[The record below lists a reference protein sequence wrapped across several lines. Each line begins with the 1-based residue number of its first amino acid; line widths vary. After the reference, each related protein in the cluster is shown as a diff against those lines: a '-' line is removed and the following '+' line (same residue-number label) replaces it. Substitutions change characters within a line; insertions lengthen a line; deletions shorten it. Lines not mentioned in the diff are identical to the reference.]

1 MSLKN
6 AVDID
11 GAGSPTSV
19 VSGRTEEGHEKSEV
33 GRLSLGQLMFRRFL
47 KNRMAVASSVVLILM
62 YLMVIFADFIAPY
75 DYTQRSEFDILK
87 APQFPYFFDEYGEF
101 TPRPFVYA
109 TNPVL
114 DTDTF
119 RYIHE
124 VDTSQKYY
132 VKFFVRGYPYKLL
145 GFLPTDIHLIG
156 VDAPARLFLFGT
168 DSNGRDLFS
177 RILVGGRISMTMGLV
192 GVVVT
197 ILLGASMGTISG
209 YYGGL
214 VDTLMQRGIEL
225 LMSFPTVPLWAAL
238 AAIFPQDWSPI
249 QRYFAISLILSLVGW
264 TGLARQVRAKVL
276 SYREMDFASSA
287 RAIGATDARIIFQHM
302 LPNAF
307 SHIIIVATLSIPG
320 MILTETSLSF
330 LGLGILPPATSWGA
344 LLRDA
349 QDVSVLLNSTWLL
362 LPTIFVIVAVL
373 AFNFVGDGLRDAA
386 DPFAI

>member
-1 MSLKN
+1 MSVKN
-6 AVDID
+6 AVETD
-11 GAGSPTSV
+11 GAVSSPAV
-19 VSGRTEEGHEKSEV
+19 VSGKTKEVREKSDV
-33 GRLSLGQLMFRRFL
+33 GRLSLGQLMFRRFMR
-47 KNRMAVASSVVLILM
+47 NRMAVASSVVLILL
-62 YLMVIFADFIAPY
+62 YLMVILADFIAPY
-75 DYTQRSEFDILK
+75 QYNQRSEFDILK
-87 APQFPYFFDEYGEF
+87 APQFPYLFDEFGNF
-101 TPRPFVYA
+101 NRPFVYA
-109 TNPVL
+109 TTPVL

-119 RYIHE
+119 QYIHQP
-124 VDTSQKYY
+124 DTSQKYY
-132 VKFFVRGYPYKLL
+132 VKFFMRGYAYKLL
-145 GFLPTDIHLIG
+145 GFIPTDVHLFG
-156 VDAPARLFLFGT
+156 VDAPAKIFLFGT

-177 RILVGGRISMTMGLV
+177 RILAGGRISMTIGLV

-197 ILLGASMGTISG
+197 VFLGASVGTISG
-209 YYGGL
+209 YYGGI

-264 TGLARQVRAKVL
+264 TGLARQVRAKML

-287 RAIGATDARIIFQHM
+287 RAIGATDSRIIFHHM

-344 LLRDA
+344 LLSDA

-362 LPTIFVIVAVL
+362 IPTIFVIIAVL